1 MALHDVV
8 GHERPVRIIHRAIET
23 GRVHH
28 AYLFTGMEGI
38 GKKVVA
44 MNMAKALNCERQDG
58 DACDQCTACQ
68 RIDKGV
74 YPDCIMVNPDGA
86 AIKIEQVRRLQQ
98 EIAFKPYEARWRVVI
113 IDGAERLT
121 RASANALLKTLEEP
135 PPQTTLILIAAAIEG
150 LPATVLSRCQRIR
163 FTPLT
168 DAEVKKV
175 LANHLAQDQ
184 IDILVPLAAG
194 SPGRAVQSDWQAV
207 QEVKMTLGTAFAP
220 SLLERLRL
228 AQDLAREEGKGKIFL
243 EILEGWL
250 RDIIVYQE
258 VREEGRLLNR
268 DLIDEIKRVAPHR
281 KSEGLLQSFWS
292 VRKIQQS
299 VEAHGNLQL
308 ALESALVTMEGA

>member
-1 MALHDVV
+1 VALHDVV
-8 GHERPVRIIHRAIET
+8 GHERPIKIIRRAIET
-23 GRVHH
+23 GRIHH

-44 MNMAKALNCERQDG
+44 MNMAKVLNCERQNG
-58 DACDQCTACQ
+58 DACDECAACQ
-68 RIDKGV
+68 RIGKGI
-74 YPDCIMVNPDGA
+74 YPDYLAVNPDNA
-86 AIKIEQVRRLQQ
+86 VIKIEQVRDLQR
-98 EIAFKPYEARWRVVI
+98 EIAFKPFEARWRVVV

-135 PPQTTLILIAAAIEG
+135 PPQTTLILIAAAIER

-168 DAEVKKV
+168 DEEVKKV
-175 LANHLAQDQ
+175 LARHLAQDQ

-207 QEVKMTLGTAFAP
+207 QEVKMALGTAFAL
-220 SLLERLRL
+220 SLLERLQL

-258 VREEGRLLNR
+258 TRDEGRLLNR
-268 DLIDEIKRVAPHR
+268 DLIDEIKRVAPR
-281 KSEGLLQSFWS
+281 RNKEGLLQSFWS
-292 VRKIQQS
+292 VRKIRQGI
-299 VEAHGNLQL
+299 EAHGNLQL

>member
-8 GHERPVRIIHRAIET
+8 GHERPVGIIRRAIEI

-58 DACDQCTACQ
+58 DACDQCAACR

-74 YPDCIMVNPDGA
+74 YPDCITVNPDGA
-86 AIKIEQVRRLQQ
+86 VIKIEQVRGLQQ
-98 EIAFKPYEARWRVVI
+98 EIAFKPFEARWRVVI

-168 DAEVKKV
+168 DEEVKKV

-194 SPGRAVQSDWQAV
+194 SPGRAVQSDWQTV
-207 QEVKMTLGTAFAP
+207 QDVKTTLGTAFAP
-220 SLLERLRL
+220 SLHKRLQL

-243 EILEGWL
+243 ELLEGWL

-268 DLIDEIKRVAPHR
+268 DLIDEIKRVAPCR
-281 KSEGLLQSFWS
+281 KSDGLLQAFWTIQ
-292 VRKIQQS
+292 KIRQGI
-299 VEAHGNLQL
+299 EAHGNLQL
-308 ALESALVTMEGA
+308 ALESAFVTMEGA

>member
-1 MALHDVV
+1 VALHDVV
-8 GHERPVRIIHRAIET
+8 GHERPIKIIRRAIET
-23 GRVHH
+23 GRIHQ

-44 MNMAKALNCERQDG
+44 MNMAKALNCQGQNG
-58 DACDQCTACQ
+58 DACDHCAACQ

-74 YPDCIMVNPDGA
+74 YPDCIVVKPDGTV
-86 AIKIEQVRRLQQ
+86 IKIEQIRELQQ
-98 EIAFKPYEARWRVVI
+98 EISLKPFEARWRVIV

-121 RASANALLKTLEEP
+121 MASANALLKTLEEP
-135 PPQTTLILIAAAIEG
+135 PPHTTLILIATSIEG
-150 LPATVLSRCQRIR
+150 LPRTVPSRCQRIR

-168 DAEVKKV
+168 DEEVKKV
-175 LANHLAQDQ
+175 LANHLVQDH

-194 SPGRAVQSDWQAV
+194 SPGRAVQSDWQTV
-207 QEVKMTLGTAFAP
+207 HEVKMTLGTAFAS
-220 SLLERLRL
+220 SLLERLQL

-258 VREEGRLLNR
+258 MRDEERLLNR
-268 DLIDEIKRVAPHR
+268 DMIDEIKRVAPHR
-281 KSEGLLQSFWS
+281 EKEELLQSFWS
-292 VRKIQQS
+292 VRKIRQG